1 MSLAPPLKE
10 SGEEELTNT
19 EWMGAVDGDDGRMD
33 GGVDW
38 MTGTINSTA
47 ILTYSRTHPGAV
59 VAACVTE
66 FDFFFAQQKL
76 TIITSAS
83 HPLNDDI
90 VQSLSPGYT
99 FNHMCANATYGA
111 EDERKTRVESEE
123 WVVCFSCLTVL
134 WFVSS
139 K

>member
-1 MSLAPPLKE
+1 
-10 SGEEELTNT
+10 
-19 EWMGAVDGDDGRMD
+19 MGAVNGDDGRMD

-99 FNHMCANATYGA
+99 FNHMCANATCS
-111 EDERKTRVESEE
+111 DM
-123 WVVCFSCLTVL
+123 C
-134 WFVSS
+134 
-139 K
+139 